1 MSQSIS
7 SSEKIQE
14 YRPSGQEKGWNAKA
28 FFAMFSD
35 LTKAHELAKRLT
47 KRDWKAQY
55 RQSVLGM
62 LWAVATPLL
71 NTLVWLFLQET
82 GIVRMEATGMP
93 FAAFV
98 FSGTMIWSIFVDSI
112 QTPLRTTQQARN
124 MMAKIN
130 FPKEA
135 LLLSG
140 IYKVLG
146 NAFIRVLL
154 VLLFLFWFGIYPS
167 SNIFLFPFLLIL
179 LIFFGTG
186 LGVWLTPIGM
196 LYHDVGRLLPY
207 LLQGL
212 MYFSPVLYA
221 VPNEGLIGSLIRL
234 NPLTPMVGNIRNVLA
249 GEMIF
254 QESYLWVLLP
264 IVLVLF
270 LFGWI
275 FYRSAVSILIEKGN

>member
-1 MSQSIS
+1 MNQPFLE
-7 SSEKIQE
+7 SEKIKE
-14 YRPSGQEKGWNAKA
+14 YRPSGHQRVWNAKT
-28 FFAMFSD
+28 FLAMFSD
-35 LTKAHELAKRLT
+35 LGKAHELAKRLT

-62 LWAVATPLL
+62 LWAVATPVL

-82 GIVRMEATGMP
+82 GIVRMSETGIP

-98 FSGTMIWSIFVDSI
+98 FSGTMVWSIFVDSI

-140 IYKVLG
+140 LYKVLG
-146 NAFIRVLL
+146 NAMIRILLVLLFFFWFGIFPGENIVFLPVLL
-154 VLLFLFWFGIYPS
+154 VLL
-167 SNIFLFPFLLIL
+167 IL
-179 LIFFGTG
+179 FGTG
-186 LGVWLTPIGM
+186 LGVWMTPIGM

-221 VPNEGLIGSLIRL
+221 IPSKGHIGSLIRL
-234 NPLTPMVGNIRNVLA
+234 NPLSPMVGNIRNVLS
-249 GEMIF
+249 GEGLF
-254 QESYLWVLLP
+254 QVGYLWSLLP
-264 IVLVLF
+264 FVLILF
-270 LFGWI
+270 FLGWA